1 MAISFPRRFSL
12 RSLVVATTL
21 VSAFAAYC
29 VWQEPKSYSR
39 YAAPDYVLEM
49 MEEVKV
55 EWDLDAP
62 GLCAGR
68 MIIDYPRDPNHNYFN
83 VMTFKSPRH
92 SLLTAAGPMRPFRNP
107 PKAIGHATTGI
118 SQAEFDQLD
127 FNKDRT
133 TIWGEIIIEDKSGKV
148 IFHGVKESI
157 PYEEALAELMRNGGP
172 KKPPFQ
178 WAQ

>member
-12 RSLVVATTL
+12 RALIVAITL

-29 VWQEPKSYSR
+29 VWQTPKSYSH

-55 EWDLDAP
+55 EWDLDTP

-68 MIIDYPRDPNHNYFN
+68 MIIDYPRDPDHNYF
-83 VMTFKSPRH
+83 VVLCFKSPRH
-92 SLLTAAGPMRPFRNP
+92 KLLTSAGSLQPFGYP
-107 PKAIGHATTGI
+107 PKGIGQAITGI
-118 SQAEFDQLD
+118 SQTKFDQYD

-133 TIWGEIIIEDKSGKV
+133 TIWGEIIIEDQYGKV

-157 PYEEALAELMRNGGP
+157 PYEEALAERMRNGGP
-172 KKPPFQ
+172 KKPPSQ
-178 WAQ
+178 